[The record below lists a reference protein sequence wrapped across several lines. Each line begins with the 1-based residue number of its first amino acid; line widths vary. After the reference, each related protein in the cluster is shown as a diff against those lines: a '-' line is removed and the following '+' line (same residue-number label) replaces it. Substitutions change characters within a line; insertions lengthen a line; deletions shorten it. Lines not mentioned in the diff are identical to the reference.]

1 MREQVDAQPDA
12 IVVETGIPHWRPA
25 AARGY
30 VATYGG
36 SRASLEAVAELLQAN
51 VPA

>member
-1 MREQVDAQPDA
+1 MRERVEAHPEA
-12 IVVETGIPHWRPA
+12 VVVETGLPYWRPPE
-25 AARGY
+25 ARGY

-36 SRASLEAVAELLQAN
+36 SRASLEAVAELLRAQ

>member
-1 MREQVDAQPDA
+1 MREQVEAQPDA
-12 IVVETGIPHWRPA
+12 IVVETGLPDWRPA

-36 SRASLEAVAELLQAN
+36 ALALRKL
-51 VPA
+51 P

>member
-1 MREQVDAQPDA
+1 MREQVDAHPEA
-12 IVVETGIPHWRPA
+12 IVVETGLPNWRPSS
-25 AARGY
+25 ARGY

-36 SRASLEAVAELLQAN
+36 SRASLEAVAELLRAQ